1 MRSYQQTSKLL
12 GRYSRNDQGCSIL
25 EGWDRL
31 VQVAEDMAID
41 AAGEGC
47 GAKDVA
53 MGTLSKDGFGAAN
66 SDATENE
73 QCL

>member
-1 MRSYQQTSKLL
+1 
-12 GRYSRNDQGCSIL
+12 
-25 EGWDRL
+25 
-31 VQVAEDMAID
+31 MASD
-41 AAGEGC
+41 AAGEDR

-53 MGTLSKDGFGAAN
+53 MGKLQKGGPGVVN